1 MGGFGLEDDDEDYV
15 SPFEMAARRYIVLL
29 LMSFSPD
36 VRASDDAQLSY
47 ISLGRIEPYL
57 FVVREARSSSPS

>member
-36 VRASDDAQLSY
+36 VRAWK
-47 ISLGRIEPYL
+47 GRFTSI
-57 FVVREARSSSPS
+57 